1 MEVDS
6 SSRQSKSR
14 PLITMVST
22 ARSGDALNDG
32 DVRGLGVLGFR
43 DFGEIEQRE
52 KKAS

>member
-14 PLITMVST
+14 PLITMVSM